1 MDSNRIKGVALGA
14 RDALTKEVSTSLDRV
29 LSPDSPERVANS
41 AGVSTIEHAIDAHGR
56 DEVVER
62 VAYTWFNRLCALRYM
77 DVRGYAPVGLVSP
90 REGETLPAVLAD
102 ARRGIYSV
110 ALGMSARDKESVA
123 AVLGGRVASR
133 DPLGRAYVMLLL
145 AACKTYERSM
155 GYLFGFERDLG
166 PAIELLAPTD
176 LLGEGSILR
185 RICDGLDEDT
195 CAEGVEVMGWLYQ
208 FYVSERKDAF
218 FASKKKATAADIA
231 PATQLFTP
239 NWIVRY
245 LVENSLGR
253 LWMLNFPDSELAEHM
268 EYYVRPE
275 EPEDDFLK
283 VYSPEDITFLD
294 PACGS
299 GHILVYAFDLLYQ
312 MYEEEG
318 YRPADVPS
326 LILKN
331 NLTGIEIDDRAAEI
345 ASFCLEMKAL
355 EKDPGFLGKDV
366 DANILV
372 THKFDPTP
380 EQRKLIPKLCANA
393 ELMDVL
399 THFDEVGSLYEPAAG
414 DVNLMRKAEE
424 AVADNTSLDAAGLRH
439 ELASVRSVL
448 QALSNTYSVAVT
460 NPPYMGSGNM
470 NAWLSRWVKD
480 RYSDE
485 RADLCTCFIKRCLD
499 FNMVHGYSALITMQ
513 SWMFIGSYES
523 LRSKLLHSTCI
534 ATMAHLGA
542 HAFNEIG
549 GEVVSTT
556 ATVFISDYS
565 SRPGFFI
572 RLVDFNSSDE
582 KASVLHEAI
591 EADSS
596 PYVSIASKSD
606 FAAMPGS
613 PIAYWASSAM
623 KNLFRSTRPFDDSI
637 AMREG
642 IHTAKNEFFLRLWWE
657 VSHRLVVFG
666 ATSFADIDAAG
677 RWVPYCKGGQYRKW
691 YGNNDYL
698 IGFDKS
704 YRDYM
709 QTFSGRVWP
718 SQSLWF
724 KEGGTWT
731 AVSTGNLGV
740 RYYPKGFLF
749 DAGGQVLVG
758 DNCIEAIAAL
768 NSSLYSQIAELT
780 MPTLNFKCGVIK
792 TLPDIRTG
800 DLNTVQLAEKCISIA
815 KTDWDAFETSWDF
828 AQHPLVRG
836 SLVSEAF
843 DAWST
848 ECRERFDTLKSNEE
862 ELNLI
867 FARIYGMEKEVPIEV
882 PDDKVSVRLADL
894 QRDVKSVVSYGVGC
908 IFGRYSLD
916 VPGLVLADE
925 GSTLDDFHTKVPNPT
940 FDPDKTGIIPITE
953 GDTEWFE
960 DDIVAQF
967 RRWLAAAYGEDTL
980 DENVAFIERALGK
993 TLRQYFVRDFY
1004 NDHLKIYQKR
1014 PIYWLFQSPRKGFSA
1029 LVYLHRYDSNTVNTL
1044 LTEYVRPLRERMDAQ
1059 ARLLEVT
1066 GNARDA
1072 STAAK
1077 YRATIEEL
1085 NGWEHDVI
1093 FPLAQKHVVL
1103 DLDEGV
1109 KKNYGKAEFKGALR
1123 KVAGLS

>member
-1 MDSNRIKGVALGA
+1 
-14 RDALTKEVSTSLDRV
+14 
-29 LSPDSPERVANS
+29 
-41 AGVSTIEHAIDAHGR
+41 
-56 DEVVER
+56 
-62 VAYTWFNRLCALRYM
+62 
-77 DVRGYAPVGLVSP
+77 
-90 REGETLPAVLAD
+90 
-102 ARRGIYSV
+102 
-110 ALGMSARDKESVA
+110 
-123 AVLGGRVASR
+123 
-133 DPLGRAYVMLLL
+133 
-145 AACKTYERSM
+145 
-155 GYLFGFERDLG
+155 
-166 PAIELLAPTD
+166 
-176 LLGEGSILR
+176 
-185 RICDGLDEDT
+185 
-195 CAEGVEVMGWLYQ
+195 
-208 FYVSERKDAF
+208 
-218 FASKKKATAADIA
+218 
-231 PATQLFTP
+231 
-239 NWIVRY
+239 
-245 LVENSLGR
+245 
-253 LWMLNFPDSELAEHM
+253 
-268 EYYVRPE
+268 
-275 EPEDDFLK
+275 
-283 VYSPEDITFLD
+283 
-294 PACGS
+294 
-299 GHILVYAFDLLYQ
+299 
-312 MYEEEG
+312 
-318 YRPADVPS
+318 
-326 LILKN
+326 
-331 NLTGIEIDDRAAEI
+331 
-345 ASFCLEMKAL
+345 
-355 EKDPGFLGKDV
+355 
-366 DANILV
+366 
-372 THKFDPTP
+372 
-380 EQRKLIPKLCANA
+380 
-393 ELMDVL
+393 
-399 THFDEVGSLYEPAAG
+399 
-414 DVNLMRKAEE
+414 
-424 AVADNTSLDAAGLRH
+424 
-439 ELASVRSVL
+439 
-448 QALSNTYSVAVT
+448 
-460 NPPYMGSGNM
+460 
-470 NAWLSRWVKD
+470 
-480 RYSDE
+480 
-485 RADLCTCFIKRCLD
+485 
-499 FNMVHGYSALITMQ
+499 
-513 SWMFIGSYES
+513 
-523 LRSKLLHSTCI
+523 
-534 ATMAHLGA
+534 
-542 HAFNEIG
+542 
-549 GEVVSTT
+549 
-556 ATVFISDYS
+556 
-565 SRPGFFI
+565 
-572 RLVDFNSSDE
+572 
-582 KASVLHEAI
+582 
-591 EADSS
+591 
-596 PYVSIASKSD
+596 
-606 FAAMPGS
+606 
-613 PIAYWASSAM
+613 
-623 KNLFRSTRPFDDSI
+623 
-637 AMREG
+637 
-642 IHTAKNEFFLRLWWE
+642 
-657 VSHRLVVFG
+657 
-666 ATSFADIDAAG
+666 
-677 RWVPYCKGGQYRKW
+677 
-691 YGNNDYL
+691 
-698 IGFDKS
+698 
-704 YRDYM
+704 
-709 QTFSGRVWP
+709 
-718 SQSLWF
+718 
-724 KEGGTWT
+724 
-731 AVSTGNLGV
+731 
-740 RYYPKGFLF
+740 
-749 DAGGQVLVG
+749 
-758 DNCIEAIAAL
+758 
-768 NSSLYSQIAELT
+768 